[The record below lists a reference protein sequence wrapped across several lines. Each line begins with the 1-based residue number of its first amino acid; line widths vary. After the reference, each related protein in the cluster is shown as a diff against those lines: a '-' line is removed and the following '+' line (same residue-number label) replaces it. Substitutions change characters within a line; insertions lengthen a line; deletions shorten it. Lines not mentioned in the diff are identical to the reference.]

1 MASLRWAIP
10 KPITQTLSDIMFRRL
25 SMTLEKQKSLVMDA
39 SWIPYL
45 HGVTDASMDKP
56 EIVDACTE
64 LIGAITNLGPI
75 TVWNVDG
82 V

>member
-10 KPITQTLSDIMFRRL
+10 KVVNQSLSDIMFRRL
-25 SMTLEKQKSLVMDA
+25 ESILEKEKSIKMDS

-45 HGVTDASMDKP
+45 HGITDASMDKP